1 MVVPFDIELEAGG
14 VEVALF
20 VRERGGG
27 ATADCVTG
35 GVVNGVGDE
44 PIRGGEI

>member
-1 MVVPFDIELEAGG
+1 MVVPFDIELE